1 MGTQNT
7 VSNVT
12 QTTSTIAPYL
22 APFATDIAGQAQG
35 IYNTNTA
42 MTPVIDP
49 ATGLQAIDPA
59 TGQPQTTNRF
69 IYGGERIAEFTPE
82 QQQAQAGLGALAR
95 PDQFATGA
103 NAVSQGMNYDPS
115 QFTTQQI
122 NTPNLQQ
129 YQMAPSQDF
138 GAAQAQ
144 QYMSP
149 YVQNV
154 VDIQKREALL
164 DAQKAQLAG
173 NLGAARTGTY
183 GGARQLLATT
193 ERERNLGTQMGD
205 IQAKGLQSAYEN
217 AQSQFERDR
226 AARMGVNKEN
236 LAAQLGTQELGTKTG
251 LEALLANQK
260 ADQEAQRMAEQSRQ
274 FGSSQM
280 LAGGVDLA
288 NMGNMQQQGD
298 IARFAAQ
305 EAAGGRKQAL
315 EQAALDQKYADFMR
329 QANNP
334 QIQLGYY
341 SDIIHGLPQAN
352 STTSTSSTPAPSLGA
367 QAIGLGLQGLGAYNM
382 YNSGAKAA

>member
-22 APFATDIAGQAQG
+22 APYATDIAGQAQG

-49 ATGLQAIDPA
+49 ATGLQAIDPV

-69 IYGGERIAEFTPE
+69 IYGGERIQGFTPE
-82 QQQAQAGLGALAR
+82 QQQAQAGIGALAR
-95 PDQFATGA
+95 PDQFAAGA

-115 QFTTQQI
+115 QFTAQQL

-129 YQMAPSQDF
+129 YQMGPAQTF
-138 GAAQAQ
+138 GNEQAQ

-154 VDIQKREALL
+154 VDVQKREALL

-226 AARMGVNKEN
+226 AARMGVGKEN

-251 LEALLANQK
+251 LEALLANQR

-274 FGSSQM
+274 FGSSQA

-288 NMGNMQQQGD
+288 NMGNTQQQND
-298 IARFAAQ
+298 LARLAAQ
-305 EAAGGRKQAL
+305 EAAGGRRQAL
-315 EQAALDQKYADFMR
+315 EQAGLDQRYADFMR

-334 QIQLGYY
+334 QTQLEYY
-341 SDIIHGLPQAN
+341 NNIIRGLPQAN
-352 STTSTSSTPAPSLGA
+352 STTTTSSAPPPSLGA
-367 QAIGLGLQGLGAYNM
+367 QAIGLGLSGLGIYN
-382 YNSGAKAA
+382 NLKAP

>member
-22 APFATDIAGQAQG
+22 APYATDIAGQAQG
-35 IYNTNTA
+35 LYNYNLA
-42 MTPVIDP
+42 HPP
-49 ATGLQAIDPA
+49 
-59 TGQPQTTNRF
+59 
-69 IYGGERIAEFTPE
+69 IYGDERIQGFTPE
-82 QQQAQAGLGALAR
+82 QQQAQAGIGALAQ
-95 PDQFATGA
+95 PGQFATGA

-115 QFTTQQI
+115 QFTAQQL

-129 YQMAPSQDF
+129 YQMAPAQTF
-138 GAAQAQ
+138 GNEQAQ

-154 VDIQKREALL
+154 VDVQKREALL

-226 AARMGVNKEN
+226 AAQMGVGKEN

-251 LEALLANQK
+251 LEALLANQR

-280 LAGGVDLA
+280 LTGGIDLA

-298 IARFAAQ
+298 IARLAAQ
-305 EAAGGRKQAL
+305 EAAGGRRQAL
-315 EQAALDQKYADFMR
+315 EQAGLDQRYADFMR
-329 QANNP
+329 QYEEPSRQLSLYMAN
-334 QIQLGYY
+334 
-341 SDIIHGLPQAN
+341 IHGLPAAN
-352 STTSTSSTPAPSLGA
+352 SSTSTSSAPAPSLGA